1 MEIQAHMPRGP
12 WLIFPACRGSHHV
25 RAPAPAPLGSQIQT
39 PLVSLV
45 RATRLG
51 GFKAGAALHRPQE
64 SQHPSAGGESGT
76 LLLEGWKS
84 LRMEKCP
91 VWGQVEPSHGR
102 ILTHEGLGR
111 AQGCGGI
118 SLLGHHP
125 PGCRARTSPPEAGT
139 GSAPWV
145 FASLFSPLR
154 SVGGLINSQISL
166 GYRSW
171 GWKHLGRSGFCKS
184 RLAIYTQLRGR
195 RHRGSQRSGRKPL
208 AGGADPPL

>member
-12 WLIFPACRGSHHV
+12 WLIFPACRGSRHV
-25 RAPAPAPLGSQIQT
+25 RAPAPAPPGGQIQT

-51 GFKAGAALHRPQE
+51 GFEAGAALHRPQE

-111 AQGCGGI
+111 A
-118 SLLGHHP
+118 
-125 PGCRARTSPPEAGT
+125 GT
-139 GSAPWV
+139 GLRV
-145 FASLFSPLR
+145 DFFAGSP
-154 SVGGLINSQISL
+154 SPGMQSEDITP
-166 GYRSW
+166 RSW
-171 GWKHLGRSGFCKS
+171 HGLSPVGFCVFVFPPAV
-184 RLAIYTQLRGR
+184 RRGFN
-195 RHRGSQRSGRKPL
+195 
-208 AGGADPPL
+208 